1 MSCTYTKKTK
11 LSEIVGDD
19 TNNEGVEKHKKKYWH
34 KNTSI
39 GFDFN
44 EKEKKNLQNWQKKM
58 SLTFAR
64 G

>member
-34 KNTSI
+34 KNTI

-44 EKEKKNLQNWQKKM
+44 EKEKKSSKLAKKM